1 MRSNSKQLTE
11 ITILC
16 ILRKESVMR
25 VDGESDGVGENKMA
39 SAAATAVQMDVYFEP
54 YYISTPDLSD
64 RKN

>member
-1 MRSNSKQLTE
+1 
-11 ITILC
+11 
-16 ILRKESVMR
+16 MR
-25 VDGESDGVGENKMA
+25 VDGESDAEGVGENKMA